1 MENEKLTEN
10 IVLNKKLESYKL
22 DLHDYVAPQELTV
35 TITLSEYRELLK
47 ENAVSKNKIDKL
59 DSEKWKLK
67 GQIDKLKE
75 QVEYFESLMCKQ
87 DETET
92 TDNKDIS
99 DNEM

>member
-10 IVLNKKLESYKL
+10 MVLNKKLESYKS

-35 TITLSEYRELLK
+35 TITLSEYRNLLK

-59 DSEKWKLK
+59 DDEKWKLK
-67 GQIDKLKE
+67 GQIDKLKQ
-75 QVEYFESLMCKQ
+75 QVEYFENLMCKQ

-92 TDNKDIS
+92 TDNA
-99 DNEM
+99 EQE